1 MKELIL
7 SVEETDEDY
16 VEVLVGFLL
25 HQIVAQQSDSLTM
38 LMVVYVLLE
47 NLNQDI
53 EAVLLWWQF
62 GSLDRMDLRLPWE
75 EDFAD
80 EYFVEELDGHN
91 LGGLLREEEVQ
102 APDEVY
108 LLSLVCQERL
118 DSGTRC

>member
-62 GSLDRMDLRLPWE
+62 GSLDRMDLRLPWK

-80 EYFVEELDGHN
+80 EDFMEELYGHD
-91 LGGLLREEEVQ
+91 LGGLLREEEVKT
-102 APDEVY
+102 PDEID
-108 LLSLVCQERL
+108 LLSLVCQ
-118 DSGTRC
+118 